1 MSLSKQLLILIS
13 VIIFI
18 VFSVSFVLSIN
29 NIKSYL
35 EVESEIHVQDTATS
49 LGLSLSPHMVDEQ
62 DPILRTMMNAI
73 FDTGYY
79 KEMRLVNV
87 DGEDLI
93 KLTNPEQIEGVPDWL
108 LTLVPMKTATAVS
121 EISSGWSISGTL
133 YVSSNPGY
141 GYLKLYQQGKATLTY
156 SLLLF
161 FCAVVLL
168 IFALR
173 VTLRSLKDIEKQAN
187 EISSGQFTIIKK
199 LPWTLEVRN
208 VAKSMNSMSDKIG
221 GMVSRLNGKL
231 ESLSDNLKRDPLTGL
246 FNQSTFDEDFK
257 HSLAAGDSGYAA
269 FIKIDELAQI
279 AKDQGNQSVDQLLI
293 EFASRLNSIERNDMT
308 TYRLYGSEFALLCPH
323 VEQKDLQGLADKLQT
338 AISELASSY
347 NIDDLVHIGIA
358 RYDRTSESNKLMPA
372 LLEAYEQAKNIGN
385 NAYFIKEDI
394 DTSMTE
400 LEWKAAILSSIENN
414 TPEITFTAQAYNFQG
429 KTEEKVMEEAFTVVK
444 DHQGNALSIGTFFS
458 MAQEFD
464 LVEEMDKC
472 IVNKIINLMEESQHA
487 TPVTINLSMVSV
499 SSAEFKSWLQTR
511 VASSTVKRELLAF
524 SVTAYSAA
532 KDLTA
537 FANFSVF
544 VKSFGATTLLKRYSS
559 DIIAV
564 DMLKDLH
571 IDYVRL
577 ARDLTSNMRGNV
589 SKPDFLELMQE
600 VSSLLDIKVL
610 AEGVTED
617 DDFESVKKAGLFG
630 ISR

>member
-13 VIIFI
+13 FIFFI
-18 VFSVSFVLSIN
+18 VFSVSFLLSID

-87 DGEDLI
+87 DGDDLI
-93 KLTNPEQIEGVPDWL
+93 KLTNPARIEGVPSWL

-168 IFALR
+168 VFALR
-173 VTLRSLKDIEKQAN
+173 MTLRSLKDIEKQAT
-187 EISSGQFTIIKK
+187 EISSGQFTVIKK

-221 GMVSRLNGKL
+221 GMISRLNGKL

-257 HSLAAGDSGYAA
+257 HSLAAGDTGYAA
-269 FIKIDELAQI
+269 FIKIDELAKI

-293 EFASRLNSIERNDMT
+293 EFATLLNSIELNGMT
-308 TYRLYGSEFALLCPH
+308 TYRLYGSEFALLCPKI
-323 VEQKDLQGLADKLQT
+323 EQKELSGLANKLQN

-347 NIDDLVHIGIA
+347 SIDDLVHIGIA
-358 RYDRTSESNKLMPA
+358 RYDRTSEFNKLMPA

-385 NAYFIKEDI
+385 NAYFVKEDI
-394 DTSMTE
+394 DSSMTD
-400 LEWKAAILSSIENN
+400 LEWKAAILSCIENN
-414 TPEITFTAQAYNFQG
+414 TPEITFTAQAYDFRG
-429 KTEEKVMEEAFTVVK
+429 KKEVKVMEEAFTVVK
-444 DHQGNALSIGTFFS
+444 DHQGTSLSIGTFFS

-472 IVNKIINLMEESQHA
+472 IVNKIISLMEETKHS

-499 SSAEFKSWLQTR
+499 SSVDFKSWLQSRLAT
-511 VASSTVKRELLAF
+511 STLKHELLAF

-577 ARDLTSNMRGNV
+577 ARDLTSDIRGNS

-610 AEGVTED
+610 AEGVTAD
-617 DDFESVKKAGLFG
+617 DDFKAVKKIGLFG